1 MARAEDTF
9 FLGRVTELDLSLQ
22 SLQQGRKMSDE
33 ELEDF
38 EPDQDDLEKEDDEK
52 ETEEWEDYRKEG
64 EEYSE
69 EVRAWKQWGPK
80 AKGGGWAGK
89 GCLTPLTLAVDAQPP
104 HGGHDEGR
112 TFFAL

>member
-9 FLGRVTELDLSLQ
+9 FLGRGTELGLSLQ
-22 SLQQGRKMSDE
+22 TLQQRRKMSDE

-69 EVRAWKQWGPK
+69 EVRAWKRWG
-80 AKGGGWAGK
+80 AKCKGEGWARK
-89 GCLTPLTLAVDAQPP
+89 GCLTSLPLAVDAHPP

-112 TFFAL
+112 AFFAL

>member
-1 MARAEDTF
+1 MARAQDTF
-9 FLGRVTELDLSLQ
+9 FSGRSTELDLSLQ
-22 SLQQGRKMSDE
+22 SLQQGRKMSDD

-69 EVRAWKQWGPK
+69 EVRAGNGGVLRLREGVGT
-80 AKGGGWAGK
+80 KGMPDSTSSCS
-89 GCLTPLTLAVDAQPP
+89 GCSTPSR
-104 HGGHDEGR
+104 R
-112 TFFAL
+112 T